1 MKKQTPPIKSD
12 SLNLNIPPA
21 SPELEQAV
29 LGALML
35 ECDTMERIAGIIDED
50 CFYTPINR
58 EIFKAIQQLYATSQP
73 IDLLTVYERLKGNEV
88 FENNGNIAY
97 LSGLTSH
104 VASAIH
110 IENHT
115 RILREKQLKRAI
127 ISACNQLQQSA
138 YDEVSDVADV
148 LNDFANTADKLNDI
162 TATET
167 DTVTA
172 VNAVKSALLSFEERQ
187 TRLRKGEITGIPTG
201 LTQLDQMLGR
211 LQPGQMV
218 VIAARAAMGKTAFS
232 LNLLLNSASSG
243 FASSFLSLEMDEKEL
258 TNRLFLRE
266 CNQIRPDILKNT
278 IAVDEE
284 IRDINVAAGRIE
296 RLPITFIKNTSVTI
310 NSLKSRCRTLKKRGK
325 LDLLIIDYLQLMT
338 GEKATNREQ
347 EVSKISR
354 ELKKLAMDLSI
365 PVIVLSQL
373 SREVE
378 KREAKK
384 PQLSDLRES
393 GAIEQDADVV
403 ILLNRPIYYGI
414 TEIED
419 DRGNKISSRGVG
431 VAYVAKNRN
440 GNVGHVLFRH
450 NDTMTKITDY
460 EY

>member
-1 MKKQTPPIKSD
+1 MSRQTQLIKS
-12 SLNLNIPPA
+12 NPIGLNIPPVA
-21 SPELEQAV
+21 PELEEAV

-35 ECDTMERIAGIIDED
+35 ERDAMDKINGIIDED
-50 CFYTPINR
+50 CFYLPANK
-58 EIFKAIQQLYATSQP
+58 EIYRAIHQLYFGHLV
-73 IDLLTVYERLKGNEV
+73 IDLLTVYERLKGNEI
-88 FENNGNIAY
+88 FENNGGIGY
-97 LSGLTSH
+97 LSALTSR

-110 IENHT
+110 IEDHA
-115 RILREKQLKRAI
+115 RILREKQLKRAV
-127 ISACNQLQQSA
+127 ISACLELQQSA
-138 YDEVSDVADV
+138 YDEVADVADV
-148 LNDFANTADKLNDI
+148 LNDFANTADKLNTI

-172 VNAVKSALLSFEERQ
+172 ANAVKSALLSFEERQ
-187 TRLRKGEITGIPTG
+187 TRLKKGELTGIPTG
-201 LTQLDQMLGR
+201 LTKLDQMLGR
-211 LQPGQMV
+211 LQPAQMI
-218 VIAARAAMGKTAFS
+218 VIAARAAMGKTAFA
-232 LNLLLNSASSG
+232 LNLLHASTSSG
-243 FASSFLSLEMDEKEL
+243 YPSAFLSMEMDEKEL
-258 TNRLFLRE
+258 MNRLLLRE
-266 CNQIRPDILKNT
+266 CTNIRPEILKNT
-278 IAVDEE
+278 VAVDEE
-284 IRDINVAAGRIE
+284 IREINVAAGHIE
-296 RLPITFIKNTSVTI
+296 RLPITFIRNTSVSV

-325 LDLLIIDYLQLMT
+325 LDLLIIDYLQLMS
-338 GEKATNREQ
+338 GEKTINREQ

-431 VAYVAKNRN
+431 VAYIAKNRN

-460 EY
+460 Q

>member
-1 MKKQTPPIKSD
+1 MKKQAQPIKSD
-12 SLNLNIPPA
+12 LNLNIPPVA
-21 SPELEQAV
+21 SELEQAV

-35 ECDTMERIAGIIDED
+35 ERDAMDKISGIIDED
-50 CFYTPINR
+50 CFYAPINR
-58 EIFKAIQQLYATSQP
+58 EIFKAIWQLYTSNQS
-73 IDLLTVYERLKGNEV
+73 IDLLTTYEKLKGNEI
-88 FENNGNIAY
+88 FENNGSIAY
-97 LSGLTSH
+97 LSGLTSR
-104 VASAIH
+104 VASATH
-110 IENHT
+110 IENHAK
-115 RILREKQLKRAI
+115 ILREKQLKRAI
-127 ISACNQLQQSA
+127 ISACSILRQSA
-138 YDEVSDVADV
+138 YDEGTDVADV

-162 TATET
+162 TATGT

-172 VNAVKSALLSFEERQ
+172 ANAVKSALLSFEERQ
-187 TRLRKGEITGIPTG
+187 MRLGKGEIVGVPTG

-218 VIAARAAMGKTAFS
+218 VIAARAAMGKTAFA
-232 LNLLLNSASSG
+232 LNLLSNSASSG

-266 CNQIRPDILKNT
+266 CSQIRPDILKNT
-278 IAVDEE
+278 LATDNEVKE
-284 IRDINVAAGRIE
+284 INITAGCIG
-296 RLPITFIKNTSVTI
+296 RLPITFIKNTSVTM
-310 NSLKSRCRTLKKRGK
+310 NSLKSRCRTLKKRKG
-325 LDLLIIDYLQLMT
+325 LDLLIIDYLQLMS
-338 GEKATNREQ
+338 GEKTTNREQ
-347 EVSKISR
+347 EVAKISR
-354 ELKKLAMDLSI
+354 ELKKMAMELNI
-365 PVIVLSQL
+365 PVVVLSQL

-419 DRGNKISSRGVG
+419 DRGNKISSCGVG

-460 EY
+460 Q

>member
-1 MKKQTPPIKSD
+1 MKTQRIKFD
-12 SLNLNIPPA
+12 SLNLNMPPA
-21 SPELEQAV
+21 SPELEEAT

-35 ECDTMERIAGIIDED
+35 ERDTMDRVAGIIDED

-58 EIFKAIQQLYATSQP
+58 EIYKAIQLLHNNNQA
-73 IDLLTVYERLKGNEV
+73 IDLLTVYEALKANDI
-88 FENNGNIAY
+88 FNNNGGVAY
-97 LSGLTSH
+97 LSGLTSR

-110 IENHT
+110 IENHA

-127 ISACNQLQQSA
+127 ISACSELQQSA
-138 YDEVSDVADV
+138 YNEIIDVADM
-148 LNDFANTADKLNDI
+148 LNDFATTADTLNDV
-162 TATET
+162 TATGT
-167 DTVTA
+167 DTVT
-172 VNAVKSALLSFEERQ
+172 VGNAVKSALLSFEERQ
-187 TRLRKGEITGIPTG
+187 TRLRKGETTGIPTG
-201 LTQLDQMLGR
+201 LTQLDQMLGL

-218 VIAARAAMGKTAFS
+218 VIAARAAMGKTAFA
-232 LNLLLNSASSG
+232 LNLLHASTSSG
-243 FASSFLSLEMDEKEL
+243 YPSAFLSLEMDEKEL
-258 TNRLFLRE
+258 MNRLLLRE
-266 CNQIRPDILKNT
+266 CNNIRSEVLKNT

-284 IRDINVAAGRIE
+284 IRDINVAAGHIE
-296 RLPITFIKNTSVTI
+296 RLPIMFIRNTSVSI

-354 ELKKLAMDLSI
+354 ELKKMAMDLSI
-365 PVIVLSQL
+365 PVVVLSQL

-393 GAIEQDADVV
+393 GAIEQDADIV

-419 DRGNKISSRGVG
+419 SKGNKISSCGVG
-431 VAYVAKNRN
+431 VCYVAKNRN

-450 NDTMTKITDY
+450 NETMTKITDY
-460 EY
+460 E